1 MKLKKAA
8 SVLLAAAT
16 VAGMTLTGC
25 GGSASSDGGSNK
37 DSASGGADKIIVFQS
52 KVEITDQLEALA
64 EDYEEETGVEV
75 EVWSTTGDDYFQQLK
90 TKLANNQGPT
100 VFSLG
105 PGAESDQMT
114 SYLADLSDLSFV
126 DKIAE
131 GTADEKDGKVLGIPY
146 TLEGFGLVYNKEL
159 YDPSKC
165 TDVDSFISYLEE
177 QKKAGINGLGLS
189 SESYFMIGHILN
201 TPFAL
206 QDDPDEFLEKL
217 AAGEVKMAD
226 TPEFQEFAKLYA
238 AIRDNCAN
246 PLEQNYDK
254 EIGDF
259 ATGKSAAIHQ
269 GNWASSMFVDYEM
282 DFEYGLAPL
291 PISGNDSLTVL
302 IPTAWYVNSQA
313 SEEEQAAGKAFLEWL
328 YTSETGINYLMNEFG
343 FLPVVDGIE
352 NENMD
357 NLSAD
362 VSAYAAEGKSIGAP
376 MNDWP
381 AGIVDV
387 YLVPVAEEF
396 FTTDMSPEDF
406 LKRLDEEWAKACE

>member
-1 MKLKKAA
+1 MKLRKAA
-8 SVLLAAAT
+8 SILLATAT
-16 VAGMTLTGC
+16 VGCMLLTGC
-25 GGSASSDGGSNK
+25 GNAGSADSSK
-37 DSASGGADKIIVFQS
+37 DATSKSAEKIIIFQS
-52 KVEITDQLEALA
+52 KVEIVDQLEALA
-64 EDYEEETGVEV
+64 KDYKEETGVEV

-105 PGAESDQMT
+105 PGAESEQML
-114 SYLADLSDLSFV
+114 SYLADLGDVSFV

-131 GTADEKDGKVLGIPY
+131 GMTDEKDGKVVGIPY
-146 TLEGFGLVYNKEL
+146 TLEGFGLVYDKDL
-159 YDPSKC
+159 YDPAKY

-177 QKKAGINGLGLS
+177 QKAAGVNGLGLS

-206 QDDPDEFLEKL
+206 QEDADGFVEKL

-259 ATGKSAAIHQ
+259 ATGKSATIHQ
-269 GNWASSMFVDYEM
+269 GNWAASMFKDYDMEF
-282 DFEYGLAPL
+282 DYGLAPL
-291 PISGNDSLTVL
+291 PIGGNDSLTIFV
-302 IPTAWYVNSQA
+302 PTAWYVNSQA
-313 SEEEQAAGKAFLEWL
+313 SEEEQAAGKEFLEWL
-328 YTSETGINYLMNEFG
+328 YTSETGTSYLMDEFG
-343 FLPVVDGIE
+343 FLPVVDGVE
-352 NENMD
+352 NESMD
-357 NLSAD
+357 KLSAD
-362 VSAYAAEGKSIGAP
+362 VAAYAADGKYLGAP
-376 MNDWP
+376 MNNWP

-396 FTTDMSPEDF
+396 FTTDMSPEEF
-406 LKRLDEEWAKACE
+406 LQRLDEVWAKACE